1 MLLRREISHHKDSQ
15 KTGVYKSQEVEDG
28 FPGREGIN
36 GVQGGEVGDKA
47 RKKGGGRQPM
57 G

>member
-1 MLLRREISHHKDSQ
+1 MLLRKEISHHKGSQ
-15 KTGVYKSQEVEDG
+15 KMGIYKSQEVEDR

-36 GVQGGEVGDKA
+36 GVQGGEAGDKA
-47 RKKGGGRQPM
+47 RKKGGGRQPT